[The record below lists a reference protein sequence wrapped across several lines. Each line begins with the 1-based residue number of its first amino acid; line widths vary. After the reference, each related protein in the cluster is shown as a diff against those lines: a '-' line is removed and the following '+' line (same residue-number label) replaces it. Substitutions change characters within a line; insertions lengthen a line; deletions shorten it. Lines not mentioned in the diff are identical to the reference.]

1 MAKKKK
7 NEHGERIAALLSQ
20 LNWRQV
26 DLAKAAST
34 DASTVSSLISGSRK
48 LAAGMATRI
57 ASATGCSI
65 DWLLDGVGGMFPS
78 SSASASASPY
88 DETIADGATPLVA
101 GIYARYL
108 ALSPEEK
115 EIFDSV
121 LTRLF
126 SASLHEQIEA
136 FMKDGA
142 SRIAAA
148 APSINQIGDNNNASI
163 R

>member
-1 MAKKKK
+1 MTKKKK

-65 DWLLDGVGGMFPS
+65 EWLLEGSGEMFPS
-78 SSASASASPY
+78 TTASVY
-88 DETIADGATPLVA
+88 DDIIADGATPLVA
-101 GIYARYL
+101 GIYTRYL

>member
-65 DWLLDGVGGMFPS
+65 DWLLDGIGGMFPTS
-78 SSASASASPY
+78 SASASPY

-108 ALSPEEK
+108 ALSDEEK
-115 EIFDSV
+115 EIFDSI

-148 APSINQIGDNNNASI
+148 ARSINQIGDNNNASI

>member
-1 MAKKKK
+1 MVRKKK

-78 SSASASASPY
+78 SSASPY

-108 ALSPEEK
+108 ALSDEEK
-115 EIFDSV
+115 EIFDSI

>member
-1 MAKKKK
+1 MVRKKDNAAARVK
-7 NEHGERIAALLSQ
+7 ELLAALNIKQ
-20 LNWRQV
+20 AE
-26 DLAKAAST
+26 LARRAKT
-34 DASTVSSLISGSRK
+34 DNGTVSGLVSGSRK
-48 LAAGMATRI
+48 LAASMAQRI
-57 ASATGCSI
+57 AKATGCSI
-65 DWLLDGVGGMFPS
+65 EWLLEGSGEMFPS
-78 SSASASASPY
+78 TTASASPY

-108 ALSPEEK
+108 ALSDEEK
-115 EIFDSV
+115 EIFDSI

>member
-78 SSASASASPY
+78 TTASVY
-88 DETIADGATPLVA
+88 EETIADGATQLVA

-148 APSINQIGDNNNASI
+148 PSINQIGDNNNASI

>member
-1 MAKKKK
+1 MVRKKDNAAARVK
-7 NEHGERIAALLSQ
+7 ELLAALNIKQ
-20 LNWRQV
+20 AE
-26 DLAKAAST
+26 LARRAKT
-34 DASTVSSLISGSRK
+34 DNGTISSLVSGSRK
-48 LAAGMATRI
+48 LAASMAQRL
-57 ASATGCSI
+57 AKATGCSI
-65 DWLLDGVGGMFPS
+65 EWLLEGSGEMFPPTTVS
-78 SSASASASPY
+78 VY
-88 DETIADGATPLVA
+88 DDIIADGATPLVA

-108 ALSPEEK
+108 ALSDEEK
-115 EIFDSV
+115 EIFDSI

>member
-1 MAKKKK
+1 MGKKKK

-78 SSASASASPY
+78 TGASVY
-88 DETIADGATPLVA
+88 EETIANGATPLVA

-142 SRIAAA
+142 SRIASA